1 QMTLSN
7 FKLKLLLFC
16 FVAELQA
23 AEWIGAYSDA
33 SKLKAQLAKRAKLI
47 ILKEHPGK
55 CVMSADVILNV
66 GVSIKDPT
74 HACRQILCG
83 LNGLVKFHS
92 CGKSIAPRGCTL
104 GNYLDSGQPYP
115 QCCERELRCK

>member
-1 QMTLSN
+1 MTLSN

-33 SKLKAQLAKRAKLI
+33 K
-47 ILKEHPGK
+47 HPGK

-115 QCCERELRCK
+115 QCCERELRCKYKKYEPSSLNL